1 MSEPI
6 FADNRRM
13 KVGVRRLVCN
23 LYDKAGVFS
32 VQNKLGGGGGGGDY
46 LVLLT
51 SATFTE
57 VYRSLKL
64 CWKITIAI
72 RTEILDAEI
81 HSLGH
86 SHCRHVA
93 LLGGSDGHNLCTWRS

>member
-32 VQNKLGGGGGGGDY
+32 VQNKLGGGGGGG
-46 LVLLT
+46 
-51 SATFTE
+51 
-57 VYRSLKL
+57 
-64 CWKITIAI
+64 
-72 RTEILDAEI
+72 
-81 HSLGH
+81 
-86 SHCRHVA
+86 
-93 LLGGSDGHNLCTWRS
+93 GGVII